1 MPNLDDLPDDVATLK
16 AMLAEARASAIERE
30 LEIEQLRR
38 DIAESDLEITRLKLL
53 IDKLK
58 RMHFGRKS
66 EQLFRRGLNESRRR
80 EIFGARQRR
89 MSRAR
94 REGTPLQLSARR
106 DSPDGAASSRA

>member
-1 MPNLDDLPDDVATLK
+1 MPNLDDLPDDVAALK

-38 DIAESDLEITRLKLL
+38 DIAASDLEITRLKLL

-66 EQLFRRGLNESRRR
+66 EQLAR
-80 EIFGARQRR
+80 EIEKLELRL
-89 MSRAR
+89 
-94 REGTPLQLSARR
+94 EDL
-106 DSPDGAASSRA
+106 AAGSGVAD